1 LTDIIL
7 NLLLSEVSNYLQ
19 IGVALKGS
27 STMARKCC
35 QPECYAT
42 CLPQHQ
48 ALLLHLNTMILQS
61 QTSKQDFL
69 GYLLGM
75 AVSEA
80 QGIVDCAHQEA
91 WLQKGIRP
99 ETELVLPD

>member
-1 LTDIIL
+1 
-7 NLLLSEVSNYLQ
+7 
-19 IGVALKGS
+19 
-27 STMARKCC
+27 MARKCC

-48 ALLLHLNTMILQS
+48 ALLLQLKTMISQS
-61 QTSKQDFL
+61 YTNKQDFF

-91 WLQKGIRP
+91 WLQKGIKP
-99 ETELVLPD
+99 ETELTLTD

>member
-1 LTDIIL
+1 MADIIL
-7 NLLLSEVSNYLQ
+7 NLLSFKISNYLQ

-27 STMARKCC
+27 HTMARKCC

-48 ALLLHLNTMILQS
+48 ALLLHLNAMISQS

-91 WLQKGIRP
+91 WLQKRIKP
-99 ETELVLPD
+99 ETELALTD